1 MQEEKKR
8 SKTER
13 RDEASILVYAKL
25 VSDMQNEREA
35 AEAGVSG
42 AAEVPAKK
50 TKKNSNDVY

>member
-50 TKKNSNDVY
+50 KNSTDVC